1 MSDPASASP
10 HPSSRPSASA
20 VLERLADVPEG
31 HRIRFGDITGALDER
46 AFGVAI
52 VALAAPCL
60 VPMPLP
66 GFGLLFGAPLLII
79 TLQLLIGLPRP
90 WLPRALSDR
99 SLDAGTWRKIMGF
112 VSPRLH
118 RIEKILT
125 PRLPWMSS
133 RAAERITGFIAV
145 LVVGLLLLPVPFTN
159 IPLGLIL
166 CLIGLGL
173 FERDGVVLLIGW
185 GLSLVAIGIAAGAAV
200 TGGTAVLSMLG

>member
-1 MSDPASASP
+1 MSDTASP
-10 HPSSRPSASA
+10 HQSSRPSASA
-20 VLERLADVPEG
+20 VLERLGETPDG
-31 HRIRFGDITGALDER
+31 QRIRFGDITGALDER

-66 GFGLLFGAPLLII
+66 GFGLLFGLPLLII

-90 WLPRALSDR
+90 WLPRALSER
-99 SLDAGTWRKIMGF
+99 SIDAGTWRKIMGF

-118 RIEKILT
+118 RIERILT

-133 RAAERITGFIAV
+133 RAAERITGFLAV

-173 FERDGVVLLIGW
+173 FERDGVVLLVGW
-185 GLSLVAIGIAAGAAV
+185 GLSLVALGIAAGAMI

>member
-1 MSDPASASP
+1 MSDSTSP
-10 HPSSRPSASA
+10 PPPPRPSASA
-20 VLERLADVPEG
+20 VLERLGEPPDQQ
-31 HRIRFGDITGALDER
+31 RIRFGDITSALDER

-66 GFGLLFGAPLLII
+66 GFGLLFGLPLLII
-79 TLQLLIGLPRP
+79 TLQLLIGLKRP
-90 WLPRALSDR
+90 WLPRALSER
-99 SLDAGTWRKIMGF
+99 SIDAGTWRKIMGF

-118 RIEKILT
+118 RIERILT

-133 RAAERITGFIAV
+133 QAAERITGFLAV

-173 FERDGVVLLIGW
+173 FERDGVVLLVGW
-185 GLSLVAIGIAAGAAV
+185 GLSLVAVGIAVGAV
-200 TGGTAVLSMLG
+200 ITGGTAVLSMLG